1 MNKLKFIIVAI
12 AFIFISCTRSE
23 TVNPEKDAGTI
34 ILNDSSDF
42 NGRLFVYTY
51 DFYTNNRLAADV
63 YLYTQYED
71 IQRDLFLYY
80 KRTQSSN
87 AEADFGY
94 LLQGNYYIVSRSNN
108 RADTSL
114 VQVLGKREVK
124 RNVYLK

>member
-94 LLQGNYYIVSRSNN
+94 LLQGNYYIVSRTNN
-108 RADTSL
+108 RSDTSL